1 MKQYGSKPLVSVIM
15 PVYNAGDFLVPALDS
30 IFNQAYKNFELI
42 VINDASTDNSL
53 KILKKYQRLHKKKMT
68 IINVKQNL
76 NAGGD
81 SCANLGLKI
90 AKGTYIARMDAD
102 DISYPTR
109 LEKQVAFLEGH
120 KDIFLVGSNADVI
133 DKKGRI
139 IGEKLEPLSPGE
151 IYDSYMTFHPL
162 IHPSCMFRRLIN
174 ECHPK
179 SRHPEFI
186 SGSHGILNQVQDDQR
201 SVQHDKKKHVC
212 VSKPFAYQIK
222 YNANNDYYTF
232 FKTLCSGQKYTNL
245 EEKLIQY
252 RIHGHNDTFVHMK
265 KKFMNTLRIRFSMCL
280 KHGYRPT
287 IKDLGMSLA
296 QSVIIFSMPE
306 AALTNL
312 YLVSKGIKRPSEV
325 LSDVYRK
332 AKLFSP
338 VRLATTY
345 L

>member
-1 MKQYGSKPLVSVIM
+1 MKKYGSKPLVSVIM

-30 IFNQAYKNFELI
+30 IFNQTYKNFELI
-42 VINDASTDNSL
+42 VINDASIDNSL

-109 LEKQVAFLEGH
+109 LEKQATFLEKHSG
-120 KDIFLVGSNADVI
+120 IFLVGSNADVI

-162 IHPSCMFRRLIN
+162 IHPSCMFRRKVN
-174 ECHPK
+174 
-179 SRHPEFI
+179 
-186 SGSHGILNQVQDDQR
+186 G
-201 SVQHDKKKHVC
+201 
-212 VSKPFAYQIK
+212 KPFAYQIK

-287 IKDLGMSLA
+287 IKDLGMSVA
-296 QSVIIFSMPE
+296 QSIIIFTMPE

-325 LSDVYRK
+325 LSDVYQKIR
-332 AKLFSP
+332 LLSP
-338 VRLATTY
+338 IRLTTTY